1 MQGEQKTGI
10 YLNGIRR
17 EVPEGYRVED
27 LVIELG
33 HTPELVAVEINRHL
47 VPRGARAQ
55 RTLEPEDR
63 VEVVTLV
70 GGG

>member
-10 YLNGIRR
+10 YLNGVRR
-17 EVPEGYRVED
+17 EVPVDYRVED

-33 HTPELVAVEINRHL
+33 HAPELVAVEVNRHL
-47 VPRGARAQ
+47 VPRQVRAE
-55 RTLEPEDR
+55 RTLEPDDR